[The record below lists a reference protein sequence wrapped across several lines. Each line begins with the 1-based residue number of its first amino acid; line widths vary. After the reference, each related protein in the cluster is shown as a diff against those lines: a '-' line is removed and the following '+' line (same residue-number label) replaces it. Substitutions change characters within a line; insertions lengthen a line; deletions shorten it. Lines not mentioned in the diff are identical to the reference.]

1 MHWRL
6 KNMIDPYMRYAIDIA
21 NGYEDESGNN
31 NYELEYHSYEN
42 DNYENSEF
50 TKK

>member
-1 MHWRL
+1 M
-6 KNMIDPYMRYAIDIA
+6 DIA

-50 TKK
+50 IDKLSNTYFNTIRRCFFY